1 MIKWLCSRYREV
13 SSTDLGQN
21 IVVEIGVLRDGEV
34 APAHYLVN
42 DRGRHWAKAEVVL
55 LGKSVS
61 FFLLFFFLFLFV
73 PFFFLFVLFFLFP
86 FNFFLPLHF
95 PFHFHF
101 LFFFFYVFTFL
112 LLFSFISLY
121 SSFCISFSSSS
132 SYLLWGSEFGY

>member
-42 DRGRHWAKAEVVL
+42 DRERHWAKAEVVL

-95 PFHFHF
+95 HF
-101 LFFFFYVFTFL
+101 LFFFFLRFYVPVIIFFCIFIFFFL
-112 LLFSFISLY
+112 YLLFLFFLPT
-121 SSFCISFSSSS
+121 
-132 SYLLWGSEFGY
+132 LG